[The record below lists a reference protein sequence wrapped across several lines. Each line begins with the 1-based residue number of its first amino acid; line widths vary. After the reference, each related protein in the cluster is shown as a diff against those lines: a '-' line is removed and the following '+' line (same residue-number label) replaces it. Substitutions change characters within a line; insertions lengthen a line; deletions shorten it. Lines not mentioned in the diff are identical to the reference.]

1 MNIDFLLTIVE
12 SIAKGNFVT
21 ITTDERSEHFYEMVV
36 THSNG
41 KEMLNFQAWL
51 DPFAKSHQDNK
62 YISMSIK
69 YFGHP
74 VAYTCWRTDTEPTAE
89 QTKIFKIRQLL
100 TDRLKIQQ
108 MYESLYKKEVFLEM
122 QKIKQLKR

>member
-1 MNIDFLLTIVE
+1 MNIDFLLRIVE

-21 ITTDERSEHFYEMVV
+21 ITTDEHSEHFYKMVV

-41 KEMLNFQAWL
+41 KEMLNLQAWL
-51 DPFAKSHQDNK
+51 DPFAKSYKNNK

-69 YFGHP
+69 YYGNP
-74 VAYTCWRTDTEPTAE
+74 VAYTCWHTDKTPTAD
-89 QTKIFKIRQLL
+89 QQKFFKIIQLL

-108 MYESLYKKEVFLEM
+108 LNKIWQNNAISLHLAKVR
-122 QKIKQLKR
+122 Q

>member
-1 MNIDFLLTIVE
+1 MNIDFLLRIVE
-12 SIAKGNFVT
+12 SIVKGNFVT

-51 DPFAKSHQDNK
+51 DPFAKSHKNNK

-69 YFGHP
+69 YYGNP
-74 VAYTCWRTDTEPTAE
+74 VAYTCWHTDTTPTAE
-89 QTKIFKIRQLL
+89 QSKIFKIRQLL
-100 TDRLKIQQ
+100 TNRLKIQQ
-108 MYESLYKKEVFLEM
+108 MCDSLHKKAVFLEM
-122 QKIKQLKR
+122 QKIR